1 MKPDL
6 VLVLLLILLVV
17 LALILTA
24 CLAHRCAVAA
34 RRSATGGH
42 DATGDRSR
50 PLHFHETLHNYARS
64 LTQKHSIGTHPL
76 NRNGY
81 EGLMK
86 GGSKSP
92 TKSWD
97 EYETWEALQ
106 KDEDAT
112 AAYFKQRAAVLKNP
126 NLDWGP
132 VLADM
137 GPKLKENR
145 EYIGIANLDADGR
158 TLRLVASEASPI
170 EIGDIISETS
180 FAGVPSELVEKY
192 ASRPGLF
199 LFHTHPSDPR
209 GSPLPSSHDL
219 STAIHFGATSRFA
232 ACAVISRFGV
242 LVHGLDW
249 SSYKAINE
257 AKDWKLALLN
267 LCHDIV
273 AAHETIRSWSEY
285 TIDDYLDFYPRHRL
299 LMFVYPSPEMV
310 GDSHSYSF
318 AWNLES
324 PIDHALI
331 TEYSRDIAA
340 HRSSTKGLRRNAVFS
355 TDNSNSFPTP
365 MGPLQFD

>member
-1 MKPDL
+1 MKPD
-6 VLVLLLILLVV
+6 LVLLLILLVV
-17 LALILTA
+17 LALILVV
-24 CLAHRCAVAA
+24 CLAGGRAVASGALA
-34 RRSATGGH
+34 RRGVTGGREAAQLPCGMPHHLHKMGRALH
-42 DATGDRSR
+42 D
-50 PLHFHETLHNYARS
+50 YARS
-64 LTQKHSIGTHPL
+64 LTPKHIIGTHPL
-76 NRNGY
+76 NRDQY
-81 EGLMK
+81 EGLSS
-86 GGSKSP
+86 GGSTTP

-97 EYETWEALQ
+97 EYETWEDLHR
-106 KDEDAT
+106 DEGAT
-112 AAYFKQRAAVLKNP
+112 AAYLKQRAAVLKNP

-132 VLADM
+132 VLAAM

-145 EYIGIANLDADGR
+145 EYIGIASLAADGR
-158 TLRLVASEASPI
+158 TLRLVASEASPLSAD
-170 EIGDIISETS
+170 DIMSETA
-180 FAGVPSELVEKY
+180 FAGVPGELVEKY

-267 LCHDIV
+267 LSHDIV
-273 AAHETIRSWSEY
+273 AAHEAIRSWSEY

-310 GDSHSYSF
+310 GDSHNYSF
-318 AWNLES
+318 MWNLES

-331 TEYSRDIAA
+331 TEYSKDIAA
-340 HRSSTKGLRRNAVFS
+340 HRSNSKGLRRGAMFS
-355 TDNSNSFPTP
+355 TDHSNI
-365 MGPLQFD
+365 PLQFD